1 MSFDNT
7 ITISIILALVALISP
22 WITAVINNKHAES
35 MKDKEI
41 ELQKHDS
48 KTQTIQTTFS
58 TFLNNAGICIGSNT
72 DKNISAVKASGY
84 AVLPYIQNE
93 DIEVMK
99 IFLSRFGYGNTNAE
113 QKALETYLIDKVLPI
128 LNKSLEKL

>member
-22 WITAVINNKHAES
+22 SITAVINNKHVES

-58 TFLNNAGICIGSNT
+58 TFLNNVGI
-72 DKNISAVKASGY
+72 
-84 AVLPYIQNE
+84 
-93 DIEVMK
+93 
-99 IFLSRFGYGNTNAE
+99 
-113 QKALETYLIDKVLPI
+113 
-128 LNKSLEKL
+128 

>member
-22 WITAVINNKHAES
+22 SITAVINNKHAES

-58 TFLNNAGICIGSNT
+58 TFLNNVGICIGSNT
-72 DKNISAVKASGY
+72 DKNISAVNASGY

-113 QKALETYLIDKVLPI
+113 QKSLETYLVDKVLPI

>member
-22 WITAVINNKHAES
+22 SITAVINNKHAES

-58 TFLNNAGICIGSNT
+58 TFLNNVGICIGSST

-99 IFLSRFGYGNTNAE
+99 IFLSRFGYGNTDAE
-113 QKALETYLIDKVLPI
+113 QKSLETYLIDKVLPI

>member
-48 KTQTIQTTFS
+48 KTQTIQIP
-58 TFLNNAGICIGSNT
+58 TFLNNVGICIGSNT

-113 QKALETYLIDKVLPI
+113 QKSLETYLIDKVLPI

>member
-58 TFLNNAGICIGSNT
+58 TFLNNVGICIGSKT

-113 QKALETYLIDKVLPI
+113 QKSLETYLIDKVLPI

>member
-58 TFLNNAGICIGSNT
+58 TFLNNVGICIGSNI

-113 QKALETYLIDKVLPI
+113 QKSLETYLIDKVLPI

>member
-58 TFLNNAGICIGSNT
+58 NFSTMWVF
-72 DKNISAVKASGY
+72 
-84 AVLPYIQNE
+84 VLVVTLI
-93 DIEVMK
+93 K
-99 IFLSRFGYGNTNAE
+99 I
-113 QKALETYLIDKVLPI
+113 YLL
-128 LNKSLEKL
+128 

>member
-35 MKDKEI
+35 MKNKEI

-58 TFLNNAGICIGSNT
+58 TFLNNVGICI
-72 DKNISAVKASGY
+72 AY
-84 AVLPYIQNE
+84 FE
-93 DIEVMK
+93 
-99 IFLSRFGYGNTNAE
+99 
-113 QKALETYLIDKVLPI
+113 
-128 LNKSLEKL
+128 

>member
-41 ELQKHDS
+41 EL
-48 KTQTIQTTFS
+48 
-58 TFLNNAGICIGSNT
+58 
-72 DKNISAVKASGY
+72 
-84 AVLPYIQNE
+84 
-93 DIEVMK
+93 
-99 IFLSRFGYGNTNAE
+99 
-113 QKALETYLIDKVLPI
+113 
-128 LNKSLEKL
+128 

>member
-22 WITAVINNKHAES
+22 SITAVINNKHAES

-58 TFLNNAGICIGSNT
+58 TFLNNVGICIGSNT

-113 QKALETYLIDKVLPI
+113 QKSLETYLVDKVLPI

>member
-58 TFLNNAGICIGSNT
+58 TFLNNVGICIGSNT
-72 DKNISAVKASGY
+72 DKNISAVQASGY

-99 IFLSRFGYGNTNAE
+99 IFLSRFGYGNTNEE
-113 QKALETYLIDKVLPI
+113 QKSLETYLIDKVLPI

>member
-1 MSFDNT
+1 MRSSVSVA
-7 ITISIILALVALISP
+7 ISIYGSFLSVVKYKKIVIS
-22 WITAVINNKHAES
+22 
-35 MKDKEI
+35 
-41 ELQKHDS
+41 
-48 KTQTIQTTFS
+48 F
-58 TFLNNAGICIGSNT
+58 
-72 DKNISAVKASGY
+72 VKASGY

-113 QKALETYLIDKVLPI
+113 QKSLETYLIDKVLPI

>member
-22 WITAVINNKHAES
+22 SITAVINNKHAES

-58 TFLNNAGICIGSNT
+58 TFLNNVGICIGNNT

-99 IFLSRFGYGNTNAE
+99 IFLSRFGYDNTNAE
-113 QKALETYLIDKVLPI
+113 QKSLETYLIDKVLPI

>member
-22 WITAVINNKHAES
+22 SITAVINNKHAES

-58 TFLNNAGICIGSNT
+58 TMWVF
-72 DKNISAVKASGY
+72 
-84 AVLPYIQNE
+84 VLVATLI
-93 DIEVMK
+93 K
-99 IFLSRFGYGNTNAE
+99 I
-113 QKALETYLIDKVLPI
+113 YLL
-128 LNKSLEKL
+128 